1 MSEREDDRMKGMLA
15 EYNSLREE
23 RLSLARTSETIDK
36 LFLLVFI
43 AILAAS
49 HYASDNSFI
58 LFLAGWGIGLS
69 LSYKFK
75 RDQEGMYKIGQ
86 YIKVFL
92 EDNHSGFGW
101 QRRQELADKKDEP
114 DNLKDT
120 SKSQKMSVQRLHKK
134 RFDKFITELEK
145 FYKSVCGVI
154 YPTSIAMLFLAWF
167 FTHDVLFKL
176 NWSWLICLPRLLR
189 ICGGFF
195 IITVLHFVFV
205 NKLASRKSYDYFR
218 DEWNEKWSKVKAQL
232 DK

>member
-1 MSEREDDRMKGMLA
+1 MCEGENDRIKGMLA

-49 HYASDNSFI
+49 KYLPEKNYI
-58 LFLAGWGIGLS
+58 LYLAGYFIGLS

-92 EDNHSGFGW
+92 ENDHFGFGW
-101 QRRQELADKKDEP
+101 QLRQELADKNNGLGKIKDIP
-114 DNLKDT
+114 
-120 SKSQKMSVQRLHKK
+120 KSQKKRLRNHLK
-134 RFDKFITELEK
+134 E
-145 FYKSVCGVI
+145 FYKNICGI
-154 YPTSIAMLFLAWF
+154 LYPTSFAMFFLALFL
-167 FTHDVLFKL
+167 THDVLFKHN
-176 NWSWLICLPRLLR
+176 NWSWSIWLPESLR
-189 ICGGFF
+189 ICV
-195 IITVLHFVFV
+195 IVLVTPVIHYVFV
-205 NKLASRKSYDYFR
+205 NKWASRKSYDYFR
-218 DEWNEKWSKVKAQL
+218 NEWNEKWSKVKARP